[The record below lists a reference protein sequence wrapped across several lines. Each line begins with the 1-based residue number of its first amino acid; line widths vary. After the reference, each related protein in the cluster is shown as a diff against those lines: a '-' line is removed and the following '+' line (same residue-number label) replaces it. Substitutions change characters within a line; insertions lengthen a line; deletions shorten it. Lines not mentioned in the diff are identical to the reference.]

1 MNDFQHVQ
9 HKCMHA
15 KPLAYEI
22 KTAGNRMVNVTRSF
36 CPFFSMAQCTHLL
49 YPAVFF
55 KLFPQGWWVGGRE
68 RHFQSGMSHWLSCLT
83 EFLVFW
89 PWCPDMSHNPLHLY
103 WPITTTTPPASS
115 RTAIRSSKTLSHTHT
130 HTDSL
135 ATCFLY
141 LDLVNRMSLAKIILL
156 KCACVMGSVVFAVW
170 SSCFHWSVELI
181 TQRETLEHDSFT
193 RIRFYSVRYW
203 YVTFTLFTHSES
215 LNWLQFGISIDA
227 F

>member
-1 MNDFQHVQ
+1 M
-9 HKCMHA
+9 
-15 KPLAYEI
+15 E
-22 KTAGNRMVNVTRSF
+22 
-36 CPFFSMAQCTHLL
+36 
-49 YPAVFF
+49 
-55 KLFPQGWWVGGRE
+55 GGRDTFSQACLIGC
-68 RHFQSGMSHWLSCLT
+68 RASLS
-83 EFLVFW
+83 FW
-89 PWCPDMSHNPLHLY
+89 SFGHDAQTCPIIHSTSTDPSPQLHPQQAAGLLLD
-103 WPITTTTPPASS
+103 PVKHS
-115 RTAIRSSKTLSHTHT
+115 LTHT

-141 LDLVNRMSLAKIILL
+141 LDLVNRMSLSKIILL

-181 TQRETLEHDSFT
+181 TQRETLERDSFT